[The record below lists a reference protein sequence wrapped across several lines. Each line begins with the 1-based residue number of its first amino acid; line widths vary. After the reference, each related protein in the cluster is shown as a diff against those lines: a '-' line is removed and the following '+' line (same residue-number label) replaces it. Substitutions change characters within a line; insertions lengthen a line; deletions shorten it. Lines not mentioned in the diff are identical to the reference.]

1 MLKEDGGNRHNSRML
16 GLDFGTTNSAVGLA
30 RDDGTS
36 RLASFGEPG
45 RQSATFRSV
54 LHFSALERKPSVR
67 PQPTAGPWAIDSYR
81 DEGAGGRFLQSL
93 KSHLASRHLSETYV
107 FGWKFTLEDLVAL
120 ILTELRRVARDQL
133 GDPGSHVLLG
143 RPVHFAAGPEGHV
156 DVEGDARALARL
168 EAAARQAGFTEV
180 AFEFEPVAAAY
191 EYERSL
197 DHDELVLIGDFG
209 GGTSDFCL
217 VRLGPGARAA
227 GDRSSSIL
235 GIDGVPIAG
244 GAFDGRI
251 VRAVVAPRLGLGS
264 MRRSEHGKMLPV
276 PAWIYSRLERWEDVS
291 FLATPATFETLKQLR
306 FQAVEP
312 SKIDSLIR
320 LVEDDLG
327 YQLYEAVERTKLEL
341 SARDATQFEFRELPR
356 RIVQQV
362 TQAEFELW
370 LASDLERL
378 AGCVDRLL
386 ARCGVAA
393 GDVDR
398 VFLTGGSSLVPSVRR
413 LFTER
418 FGAARLRGGEELTTV
433 ARGLALIA
441 ASRA

>member
-1 MLKEDGGNRHNSRML
+1 MQPGGKRHNGRML
-16 GLDFGTTNSAVGLA
+16 GLDFGTTNSAVGVA

-36 RLASFGEPG
+36 RLASFGEPAL
-45 RQSATFRSV
+45 RSSTFRSV
-54 LHFSALERKPSVR
+54 LHFSALERKPSRR
-67 PQPTAGPWAIDSYR
+67 PQPTAGPYAIASYR

-93 KSHLASRHLSETYV
+93 KSHLASRTLNETYV

-120 ILTELRRVARDQL
+120 ILTDLRTTAREQL
-133 GDPGSHVLLG
+133 GDPATRVLLG

-168 EAAARQAGFTEV
+168 EAAAQQAGFTEV

-191 EYERSL
+191 EYERGL

-217 VRLGPGARAA
+217 VRLGPSTRDAA
-227 GDRSSSIL
+227 DRSTSIL

-264 MRRSEHGKMLPV
+264 MRRSEHGKTLPMPV
-276 PAWIYSRLERWEDVS
+276 WIYSRLERWEDVS

-306 FQAVEP
+306 FQAIEP

-327 YQLYEAVERTKLEL
+327 YLLYEAVERTKLAL
-341 SARDATQFEFRELPR
+341 SSHETTQFEFTELPR
-356 RIVQQV
+356 RIVQPV
-362 TQAEFELW
+362 RQADFEGW
-370 LASDLERL
+370 LEPDLVRL

-386 ARCGVAA
+386 ARSGVAP
-393 GDVDR
+393 GEVDR
-398 VFLTGGSSLVPSVRR
+398 VFLTGGSSLVPCVRQ
-413 LFTER
+413 LFSQR
-418 FGAARLRGGEELTTV
+418 FGAERLRGGEELTTV

-441 ASRA
+441 ATRA